1 MGLCQ
6 VPCYRLSLHQ
16 LNSKNDGPGLL
27 FQTIFYRHGNRFL
40 SSVSTNGKAV
50 RGLKLSFDVA
60 CVASVSVASVSFPP
74 RQ

>member
-1 MGLCQ
+1 MGLCHAI
-6 VPCYRLSLHQ
+6 CYRLSLHQ
-16 LNSKNDGPGLL
+16 LNSKREGPGLL
-27 FQTIFYRHGNRFL
+27 FQTTYRHGNRFL

>member
-1 MGLCQ
+1 MDYVTL
-6 VPCYRLSLHQ
+6 
-16 LNSKNDGPGLL
+16 KNDGPGLL

-40 SSVSTNGKAV
+40 SSISTNGKDV
-50 RGLKLSFDVA
+50 GGLKLSFDVA

>member
-1 MGLCQ
+1 MDYVTL
-6 VPCYRLSLHQ
+6 
-16 LNSKNDGPGLL
+16 KNDGPGLL

-40 SSVSTNGKAV
+40 SSVSTNGKDV

-60 CVASVSVASVSFPP
+60 CVASVSVASVRVSFPP